1 MKTFKDFIEKYI
13 VEISD
18 KDCTIYNQ
26 QQLKDLEKFADNLLK
41 KFDIDIEFSKHF
53 GERLSDSRNTPCIAI
68 AELQQFFKKI
78 QKDKGQKI
86 KQHQDG
92 EKVLIDI
99 QKELN
104 IPIVIRIDDNNEF
117 ELTLKTIMRKKD
129 FKSPDEKITY

>member
-68 AELQQFFKKI
+68 AELQQFFKKV

-86 KQHQDG
+86 KQYQDG